1 MNAPAP
7 GWNPDPTGRHEYRY
21 WDGGNWTDDVSD
33 NGVTSVD
40 PVAGGAAA
48 PGLGGAP
55 TATGPTTQQYVPQA
69 GGGIPPQDGGYNPY
83 GSGQLPPARPARSG
97 PSTGLIVGLAAV
109 AVAVIVGLAF
119 ILTSG
124 GDDDGDDTAADDIAS
139 SETTEPGGDAA
150 DGDTG
155 LGDLGDLGDLGEN
168 GEDVSTDGIV
178 ELIASGIELEAEGLV
193 THEQAVCAAQAMVDH
208 FGVEGLIEAGG
219 SGEDPLATASAEDQ
233 AAIITAMTDC
243 IPVDVLAQI
252 GMAQAEGG

>member
-7 GWNPDPTGRHEYRY
+7 GWNPDPSGRHEYRY
-21 WDGGNWTDDVSD
+21 WDGGSWTDDVSD

-40 PVAGGAAA
+40 PVAGGASAA
-48 PGLGGAP
+48 SVGGAP
-55 TATGPTTQQYVPQA
+55 TALGPPTQQYTPQA
-69 GGGIPPQDGGYNPY
+69 GGFPPQQGGYDPY
-83 GSGQLPPARPARSG
+83 GSGQVPPAKPARSG

-124 GDDDGDDTAADDIAS
+124 GDDDDTAADDIAS
-139 SETTEPGGDAA
+139 SGTTEPGGDAA

-178 ELIASGIELEAEGLV
+178 ELIASGIELEADGLV

-219 SGEDPLATASAEDQ
+219 NGEDPFATASAEDQ

-252 GMAQAEGG
+252 GMAQSEGG

>member
-1 MNAPAP
+1 
-7 GWNPDPTGRHEYRY
+7 
-21 WDGGNWTDDVSD
+21 VSD

-48 PGLGGAP
+48 AGVGGAP
-55 TATGPTTQQYVPQA
+55 TALGPTTQQYGPQA
-69 GGGIPPQDGGYNPY
+69 GGFPPQQGGYDPY
-83 GSGQLPPARPARSG
+83 GSGQVPPAKPARSG

-139 SETTEPGGDAA
+139 SGTTEPGGDAA

-155 LGDLGDLGDLGEN
+155 LGDLGDLGEN

-178 ELIASGIELEAEGLV
+178 ELIASGIELEADGLV

-219 SGEDPLATASAEDQ
+219 NGEDPFATASAEDQ

-252 GMAQAEGG
+252 GMAQSEGG